1 MNTTL
6 IMNAAEG
13 RIQLVLAQDGALAC
27 AQEWSA
33 PSKGTEL
40 LTPVLA
46 DTFQRLGVMPADI
59 GRIACV
65 AGPGSFTGLRL
76 ALTTAAAFRRATGA
90 LVAPLNALQAL
101 AASVPFGPLFER
113 EIRVRVVTHARRGL
127 VHGQDFLFAPGS
139 ALPVPVGEPA
149 MWELPAAVGGPR
161 PDVMLG
167 SGVARN
173 LPALQELFGSSA
185 PVFLPALI
193 QPVPQALLDLTLAL
207 PESAWVAKDID
218 PLYLRPCDAVD
229 NLASIA
235 AKRGQAPEEAFAQL
249 DRLLAPSAEEIV
261 RKNG

>member
-13 RIQLVLAQDGALAC
+13 RIQLVLAQDGSLAC

-207 PESAWVAKDID
+207 PESAWVGKDID

>member
-13 RIQLVLAQDGALAC
+13 RIQLVLAQDGSLAC

-59 GRIACV
+59 DRIACV

-90 LVAPLNALQAL
+90 LVAPLNVLQAL
-101 AASVPFGPLFER
+101 AASVPFGPLFDR

-185 PVFLPALI
+185 PVFLPALT

-207 PESAWVAKDID
+207 PESAWVGKDID